1 MRVTQRKFEEAFSQV
16 FQLNKNGIGAIT
28 NQKYFGFS
36 ANFHFPWFGAPLI
49 YQSPFVNETYTQ

>member
-1 MRVTQRKFEEAFSQV
+1 MTQRKFEEAFSQV

-49 YQSPFVNETYTQ
+49 YQSPFVREI